1 MKQLSKNI
9 DHINQLDA
17 ILSSAEIL
25 EPATSA
31 LSTLVHI
38 YTAITD
44 QAWLQAIG
52 QKIQL
57 SYPNAHIIGATTC
70 GEILNGDSVLEQTII
85 NFTFF
90 ASTQLHP
97 FVMPVMAGE
106 ELEIGQY
113 LRHSV
118 DELGDVVP
126 AIMLLTTPLTTNA
139 NAIAKGLMTSAPSF
153 QIFGG
158 GAGDYTLKTNY
169 IMYGST
175 VYVAAVIVIAFQG
188 SDLQVEKTSFLGWR
202 QMSHEMTITQA
213 SGTTIHTID
222 GQPAFKIYQHYFNIQ
237 NDAQFFSNALGFPL
251 LINRNHQLI
260 ALVPV
265 AVGLNNSLEF
275 ISDVYEGEKLSIGF
289 MDTELIQKNLMAAQ
303 SKMLAFQPESLLI
316 YSCGCRRWALRED
329 IKSETEPF
337 ESIAPTA
344 GFYTVGEFCNQEAE
358 LPQLNLALVIV
369 GMREGPSI
377 ASLLQPSLNQQVN
390 NDSPIDDIYN
400 SSHLKVITKLCYFN
414 NVLSHEL
421 LIAKEQAEQLSKI
434 KSQFL
439 ANMSHEIRTPM
450 AAIIGFSD
458 LALLNKVPQETYG
471 YLKDINTASNQLM
484 AILNDILDSS
494 KLEAGQM
501 TLQLECFNLA
511 DIRTTLQSLLINT
524 AQKKGLILTIEI
536 ASKVPDTFIGDSLRL
551 RQVLINLLGNAI
563 KFTQQGEVKLNISLQ
578 QLDVNEA
585 RLLFSVT
592 DTGIGI
598 SSKQQDKLFQP
609 FTQVDDGSS
618 RNFGG
623 TGLGLTISQE
633 LVQLM
638 GGSIKLDSHVG
649 VGSCFCFEL
658 LLPLAEAAIESNI
671 LPTISLNP
679 EPLKDV
685 RILIAEDNYFN
696 QMLIT
701 ELLKNFGATT
711 IVLADDGLKA
721 LVALKQ
727 DSFDVVLMDLHMP
740 SMDGC
745 EATIEIRKQACYAQ
759 LPVIALSAGV
769 TDEEKKR
776 CLAVGMNDFVAKP
789 INKVALLTTL
799 ERWLKR

>member
-1 MKQLSKNI
+1 MKQLSKHI

-25 EPATSA
+25 DPATSA

-57 SYPNAHIIGATTC
+57 SYPSAHIIGATTC
-70 GEILNGDSVLEQTII
+70 GEILNGESVLEQTII

-97 FVMPVMAGE
+97 FVMPVIAGE

-118 DELGDVVP
+118 DELGDAVP

-139 NAIAKGLMTSAPSF
+139 NAIAKGLMSSAPSF

-158 GAGDYTLKTNY
+158 GAGDYALETNY

-222 GQPAFKIYQHYFNIQ
+222 GHPAFEIYQHYFNIQ

-344 GFYTVGEFCNQEAE
+344 GFYTVGEFCNQETE
-358 LPQLNLALVIV
+358 LPQLNLALVVV
-369 GMREGPSI
+369 GMREGASI
-377 ASLLQPSLNQQVN
+377 ATLQPSLNQPAT

-458 LALLNKVPQETYG
+458 LALLNEMPQETYD
-471 YLKDINTASNQLM
+471 YLQDINTASNQLM

-501 TLQLECFNLA
+501 TLQLECFNLS

-536 ASKVPDTFIGDSLRL
+536 ASKVPDTFIGDHLRL

-563 KFTQQGEVKLNISLQ
+563 KFTEQGEVKLNISLQ
-578 QLDVNEA
+578 QIDVNEA
-585 RLLFSVT
+585 RLLFAVT
-592 DTGIGI
+592 DTGMGI

-609 FTQVDDGSS
+609 FVQVDDGSS

-638 GGSIKLDSHVG
+638 GGSIKLDSQVG
-649 VGSCFCFEL
+649 VGSCFSFEL

-679 EPLKDV
+679 EALKGV

-701 ELLKNFGATT
+701 ELLKNFGATS

-721 LVALKQ
+721 LAALKQ
-727 DSFDVVLMDLHMP
+727 DSFDIVLMDLHMP

>member
-1 MKQLSKNI
+1 
-9 DHINQLDA
+9 
-17 ILSSAEIL
+17 
-25 EPATSA
+25 
-31 LSTLVHI
+31 
-38 YTAITD
+38 
-44 QAWLQAIG
+44 
-52 QKIQL
+52 
-57 SYPNAHIIGATTC
+57 
-70 GEILNGDSVLEQTII
+70 
-85 NFTFF
+85 
-90 ASTQLHP
+90 
-97 FVMPVMAGE
+97 
-106 ELEIGQY
+106 
-113 LRHSV
+113 
-118 DELGDVVP
+118 
-126 AIMLLTTPLTTNA
+126 
-139 NAIAKGLMTSAPSF
+139 
-153 QIFGG
+153 
-158 GAGDYTLKTNY
+158 
-169 IMYGST
+169 MYGST

-222 GQPAFKIYQHYFNIQ
+222 GHPAFEIYQHYFNIQ

-344 GFYTVGEFCNQEAE
+344 GFYTVGEFCNQETE
-358 LPQLNLALVIV
+358 LPQLNLALVVV
-369 GMREGPSI
+369 GMREGASI
-377 ASLLQPSLNQQVN
+377 ATLQPSLNQPAT

-458 LALLNKVPQETYG
+458 LALLNEMPQETYD
-471 YLKDINTASNQLM
+471 YLQDINTASNQLM

-501 TLQLECFNLA
+501 TLQLECFNLS

-536 ASKVPDTFIGDSLRL
+536 APKVPDTFIGDHLRI

-563 KFTQQGEVKLNISLQ
+563 KFTEQGEVKLNISLQ
-578 QLDVNEA
+578 QIDVNEA
-585 RLLFSVT
+585 RLLFAVT
-592 DTGIGI
+592 DTGMGI

-609 FTQVDDGSS
+609 FVQVDDGSS

-638 GGSIKLDSHVG
+638 GGSIKLDSQVG
-649 VGSCFCFEL
+649 VGSCFSFEL

-679 EPLKDV
+679 EALKGV

-701 ELLKNFGATT
+701 ELLKNFGATS

-721 LVALKQ
+721 LAALKQ
-727 DSFDVVLMDLHMP
+727 DSFDIVLMDLHMP

>member
-1 MKQLSKNI
+1 MKQLSKHI

-25 EPATSA
+25 DPATSA

-57 SYPNAHIIGATTC
+57 SYPSAHIIGATTC
-70 GEILNGDSVLEQTII
+70 GEILNGESVLEQTII

-97 FVMPVMAGE
+97 FVMPVIAGE

-118 DELGDVVP
+118 DELGDAVP

-139 NAIAKGLMTSAPSF
+139 NAIAKGLMSSAPSF

-158 GAGDYTLKTNY
+158 GAGDYALETNY

-222 GQPAFKIYQHYFNIQ
+222 GHPAFEIYQHYFNIQ

-344 GFYTVGEFCNQEAE
+344 GFYTVGEFCNQETE
-358 LPQLNLALVIV
+358 LPQLNLALVVV
-369 GMREGPSI
+369 GMREGASI
-377 ASLLQPSLNQQVN
+377 ATLQPSLNQPAT

-458 LALLNKVPQETYG
+458 LALLNEMPQETYD
-471 YLKDINTASNQLM
+471 YLQDINTASNQLM

-501 TLQLECFNLA
+501 TLQLDCFNLS

-536 ASKVPDTFIGDSLRL
+536 ASKVPDTFIGDHLRL

-563 KFTQQGEVKLNISLQ
+563 KFTEQGEVKLNISLQ
-578 QLDVNEA
+578 QIDVNEA
-585 RLLFSVT
+585 RLLFAVT
-592 DTGIGI
+592 DTGMGI

-609 FTQVDDGSS
+609 FVQVDDGSS

-649 VGSCFCFEL
+649 VGSCFSFEL

-679 EPLKDV
+679 EALKGV

-701 ELLKNFGATT
+701 ELLKNFGATS

-721 LVALKQ
+721 LAALKQ
-727 DSFDVVLMDLHMP
+727 DSFDIVLMDLHMP